1 MNPIKH
7 NPMQQTQPPP
17 AEMDAL
23 LALYNTR
30 RFAELE
36 IKARRLVD
44 QFPTSAYIWELL
56 GLSLQMQG
64 KDSLHA
70 FQRTAELLPND
81 AGAHYNL
88 GSVQKTL
95 GQLDEA
101 LASYGRALELKPD
114 YADAHYNLGNA
125 LKELGQ
131 IDAAVSSYR
140 QALEINP
147 DFAEA
152 YYNLGH
158 ALKDLGQFEG
168 SVACYRQ
175 ALELKPDYSDA
186 WSALLFSLNYT
197 NRTLEYCLEEA
208 REYGRKVG
216 QKASRFTDWRCS
228 AQPERL
234 RVGVVSGDLYNHPV
248 GYFLESVLS
257 QINQTRIELIA
268 YPTHH
273 KEDELTAR
281 IRPFFSAWKPLV
293 GLSDEAAANLIH
305 ADGVHVLIDLSGHT
319 GRNRLPVFAWK
330 PAPVQVTWLGYFAT
344 TGVAEMDYILGDKW
358 LLPDGEAHHFVEKG
372 WRLSGSISCLTP
384 PHEDIKVEKL
394 PALQNQSITFGT
406 LNNSSKMNGRVVAC
420 WARILNAIPNSR
432 LYLNMRNLR
441 DNALRKS
448 VIERYAAHGVA
459 ENRLILEPTTGRI
472 AAFNSYNRMDIAL
485 DPFPYPGGTTSY
497 EALWMGVPVLTMRG
511 DKYISHLGESIMH
524 HAGLPDWIAADEED
538 YIAKAVAFASDL
550 EHLAK
555 LRAGLRQQVLAS
567 PLFDAP
573 RFARNFEH
581 ALWGMWLAPSD
592 GNSSPSP
599 EHLTASPD

>member
-1 MNPIKH
+1 
-7 NPMQQTQPPP
+7 
-17 AEMDAL
+17 
-23 LALYNTR
+23 
-30 RFAELE
+30 
-36 IKARRLVD
+36 
-44 QFPTSAYIWELL
+44 
-56 GLSLQMQG
+56 
-64 KDSLHA
+64 
-70 FQRTAELLPND
+70 
-81 AGAHYNL
+81 
-88 GSVQKTL
+88 
-95 GQLDEA
+95 
-101 LASYGRALELKPD
+101 
-114 YADAHYNLGNA
+114 
-125 LKELGQ
+125 
-131 IDAAVSSYR
+131 
-140 QALEINP
+140 
-147 DFAEA
+147 
-152 YYNLGH
+152 
-158 ALKDLGQFEG
+158 
-168 SVACYRQ
+168 
-175 ALELKPDYSDA
+175 
-186 WSALLFSLNYT
+186 LFSLNYT

-216 QKASRFTDWRCS
+216 QKASRFTAWRCS

-581 ALWGMWLAPSD
+581 ALWEMWQVRERKPQWL
-592 GNSSPSP
+592 
-599 EHLTASPD
+599 E